1 MPNIKSLPAHL
12 RPREK
17 LLAKGP
23 SGLTDRELLAI
34 LLRTGRSGQSA
45 LDIAGNILTKHKI
58 THLLDITLDDL
69 KKIKGIDIGKAT
81 TILAAFE
88 LTRRA
93 TGSFDNSLPIIASPQ
108 DVLDQLTE
116 LRHQKKEHFVVLY
129 LNARNQ
135 LIHKETISVGTLTS
149 SLVHPRE
156 VFEPAIRYLAA
167 SIMLA
172 HNHPSGDTTAS
183 DADLAITRKLQD
195 SGQLLGI
202 AILDHLILTKTNHL
216 SLRESGVLG
225 ETP

>member
-1 MPNIKSLPAHL
+1 MNKIKSLPLHL

-23 SGLTDRELLAI
+23 SNLTDRELLAI
-34 LLRTGRSGQSA
+34 LLRTGRAGQSA
-45 LDIAGNILTKHKI
+45 LDIAGNILSRHKI
-58 THLLDITLDDL
+58 THLLDVTLDDL
-69 KKIKGIDIGKAT
+69 KQVKGVEIGKAT

-93 TGSFDNSLPIIASPQ
+93 TGAFDNSLPMISSPQ
-108 DVLDQLTE
+108 DALDQLTE
-116 LRHQKKEHFVVLY
+116 LRHLKKEHFVVLY

-156 VFEPAIRYLAA
+156 VFEPAIRHLAA

-172 HNHPSGDTTAS
+172 HNHPSGESEPSQEDIE
-183 DADLAITRKLQD
+183 ITNMILE
-195 SGQLLGI
+195 SGRILGVNL
-202 AILDHLILTKTNHL
+202 LDHLIITDKGFYSL
-216 SLRESGVLG
+216 SDKISLWD
-225 ETP
+225 